1 MVRETVDFRMGAKR
15 AIFVILMSVFG
26 TSGCATIER
35 SYDPPTVL
43 APQSPIPPASQN
55 HFLASETALSI
66 STGPAMLDQSI
77 VIEPERIQTASVV
90 EETIGLATSTSVTP
104 KTERAETT
112 EKLVPVKTAPAPPP
126 PVPLPFS
133 ADNRLLELLGK
144 DLDKAVEQPIE
155 RRRLRFSKETVAN
168 PKVRHFIKYYSTT
181 AKRSLQELLA
191 RSGKYLPM
199 ISKVLSQEGLPEEFA
214 YLAVLESGLNVTTTS
229 PAGAV
234 GLWQFIPVTARQ
246 YGLRIDEWV
255 DERRDPAKSTR
266 AAAAYLKNL
275 HQYFGRWYLATA
287 AYNAGQGAI
296 DRAMQ
301 STGAKDFWSLS
312 EKARL
317 TEETRDFVP
326 KFIAIAL
333 IASDPQKYGLGEI
346 LYAAPLDYEEVEMPG
361 PIKLD
366 AVAELADSD
375 AATIEELNPAL
386 LRKATPPRERN
397 FRINL
402 PVGRSTV
409 YLARLNERTREK
421 ESEPVQVVAHEVRK
435 GDTLF
440 SIASYYGQEVRAVM
454 EFNGLNSA
462 RLSVGQKLWILLDG
476 IRGTL
481 R

>member
-1 MVRETVDFRMGAKR
+1 
-15 AIFVILMSVFG
+15 
-26 TSGCATIER
+26 
-35 SYDPPTVL
+35 
-43 APQSPIPPASQN
+43 
-55 HFLASETALSI
+55 
-66 STGPAMLDQSI
+66 
-77 VIEPERIQTASVV
+77 
-90 EETIGLATSTSVTP
+90 
-104 KTERAETT
+104 
-112 EKLVPVKTAPAPPP
+112 
-126 PVPLPFS
+126 
-133 ADNRLLELLGK
+133 
-144 DLDKAVEQPIE
+144 
-155 RRRLRFSKETVAN
+155 
-168 PKVRHFIKYYSTT
+168 VRHFIKYYSTT
-181 AKRSLQELLA
+181 ARRSFQELLA

-214 YLAVLESGLNVTTTS
+214 YLAVLESSLSVTTTS
-229 PAGAV
+229 PSGAV

-255 DERRDPAKSTR
+255 DERRDPVKSTR
-266 AAAAYLKNL
+266 AAAAYLKDL

-317 TEETRDFVP
+317 AEETRDFVP

-366 AVAELADSD
+366 AIAELADSD
-375 AATIEELNPAL
+375 VATIEELNPAL

-421 ESEPVQVVAHEVRK
+421 ESAPVQVVAHEVRK

-440 SIASYYGQEVRAVM
+440 SIARYYGQEVRAVM

-476 IRGTL
+476 LRGTL

>member
-1 MVRETVDFRMGAKR
+1 M
-15 AIFVILMSVFG
+15 
-26 TSGCATIER
+26 
-35 SYDPPTVL
+35 
-43 APQSPIPPASQN
+43 PISNEPAV
-55 HFLASETALSI
+55 
-66 STGPAMLDQSI
+66 LDQAI
-77 VIEPERIQTASVV
+77 VIEPEQTQSASIADERTISSSVPTLAAPKA
-90 EETIGLATSTSVTP
+90 ERLETW
-104 KTERAETT
+104 
-112 EKLVPVKTAPAPPP
+112 EKPIAAKTAPATAAATTPSAQ
-126 PVPLPFS
+126 VTFG
-133 ADNRLLELLGK
+133 ADNRLLELLGR
-144 DLDKAVEQPIE
+144 DLDKAVEQPTE
-155 RRRLRFSKETVAN
+155 RRRLHFSKEVVTN
-168 PKVRHFIKYYSTT
+168 PKVRHFVKYYSTT

-199 ISKVLSQEGLPEEFA
+199 ISKVLSQEGLPEELA
-214 YLAVLESGLNVTTTS
+214 YLALLESSLAVTTTS
-229 PAGAV
+229 PSGAV
-234 GLWQFIPVTARQ
+234 GLWQFIPTTARQ
-246 YGLRIDEWV
+246 YGLRIDEWI
-255 DERRDPAKSTR
+255 DERRDPVKSTR

-317 TEETRDFVP
+317 AEETQNFVP

-346 LYAAPLDYEEVEMPG
+346 LYAAPLDYEEVELAGSM
-361 PIKLD
+361 KLD

-375 AATIEELNPAL
+375 VTTIEELNPAL
-386 LRKATPPRERN
+386 FRKITPPGERH

-409 YLARLNERTREK
+409 YLARLNERAKEK
-421 ESEPVQVVAHEVRK
+421 ESEPVQVVAYEVRK

-440 SIASYYGQEVRAVM
+440 SIARYYGQEVRALM
-454 EFNGLNSA
+454 EMNGLNSA
-462 RLSVGQKLWILLDG
+462 RLNIGQKLWVLLDG
-476 IRGTL
+476 LRGTL

>member
-1 MVRETVDFRMGAKR
+1 
-15 AIFVILMSVFG
+15 
-26 TSGCATIER
+26 
-35 SYDPPTVL
+35 
-43 APQSPIPPASQN
+43 
-55 HFLASETALSI
+55 
-66 STGPAMLDQSI
+66 MLDQSI
-77 VIEPERIQTASVV
+77 VIEPERIQPASVV
-90 EETIGLATSTSVTP
+90 EGKTIALTEATPATP
-104 KTERAETT
+104 KTERGETK
-112 EKLVPVKTAPAPPP
+112 EKAVPGKAAPSPISPAP
-126 PVPLPFS
+126 LTFS
-133 ADNRLLELLGK
+133 ADNWLLELLER
-144 DLDKAVEQPIE
+144 DLDKAVEQPVK
-155 RRRLRFSKETVAN
+155 RRRLRFSKEVVAN

-214 YLAVLESGLNVTTTS
+214 YLALLESGLNVTTTS

-366 AVAELADSD
+366 AMAELADSD
-375 AATIEELNPAL
+375 VATIEELNPAL

-409 YLARLNERTREK
+409 YLARLNERTKEK

-440 SIASYYGQEVRAVM
+440 SIARYYGQEVRAVM
-454 EFNGLNSA
+454 EFNGLNNA
-462 RLSVGQKLWILLDG
+462 RLSVGQKLWIMLDG
-476 IRGTL
+476 IRGTF